1 MDLYYIH
8 TFSVTVLLFQ
18 NKRFKKKKRI
28 IENGRKNESFTAG
41 WSIHFKILILLESVL
56 TRGKEASRVRSPQ
69 KWSLNSIQLP
79 GLGQNTLAFGERN
92 WTFRKKTLNSS
103 HRQRKDLPVLACGF
117 IHPSLFSDRSWDLTS
132 ERTFSHWFPMLAW
145 GLPEPGGGG
154 AFKQSSELREG
165 PQEHD
170 YAQQLPAWF
179 PFLRLAAQAQ
189 SPQDK
194 RLPLIPN
201 QRKPKR
207 FFYCG

>member
-145 GLPEPGGGG
+145 GLPEPGGEP
-154 AFKQSSELREG
+154 SSRALNSG
-165 PQEHD
+165 KAPKSTIMLNSF
-170 YAQQLPAWF
+170 LPDFPSSAWPHKHKVLKIKGF
-179 PFLRLAAQAQ
+179 H
-189 SPQDK
+189 
-194 RLPLIPN
+194 
-201 QRKPKR
+201 
-207 FFYCG
+207 